1 MAKASALAYYGVV
14 NYDGHPGVNV
24 GGGLFKGG
32 INQRQTTPIDTRA
45 VMKGAQVSLYELHAK
60 WQYQKWEL
68 SGLTALGQFD
78 GVSDFN
84 ATGIANPVPQQF
96 KGWYAQAA
104 YRAWQKGDYSLVPF
118 ARYERLNT
126 ALGFAGLPPG
136 LTPTHD
142 PDTRTVTAGFS
153 FYLHPQVV
161 LKMDVQRF
169 LNNSQLDRVNLGVGF
184 HY

>member
-1 MAKASALAYYGVV
+1 MAYYGVV

-32 INQRQTTPIDTRA
+32 LNQRQPATRA
-45 VMKGAQVSLYELHAK
+45 ALKDAQVTLYELHAK
-60 WQYQKWEL
+60 WQFQKWEL

-78 GVSDFN
+78 GVANFN
-84 ATGIANPVPQQF
+84 STLSADNPVPKQF

-104 YRAWQKGDYSLVPF
+104 YRAWQKGDYSLIPF

-126 ALGFAGLPPG
+126 ALGYAGLPAG
-136 LTPTHD
+136 VTPTTD
-142 PDTRTVTAGFS
+142 PDTRTLTAGFS

-161 LKMDVQRF
+161 LKMDVQRY